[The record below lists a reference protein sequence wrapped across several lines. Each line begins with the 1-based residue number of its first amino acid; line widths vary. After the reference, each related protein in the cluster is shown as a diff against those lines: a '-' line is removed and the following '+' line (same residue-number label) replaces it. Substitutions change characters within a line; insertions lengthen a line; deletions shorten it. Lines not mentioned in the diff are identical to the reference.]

1 MDDTLLGVEIDK
13 NKKLFSGIDENLCHN
28 SFVVHRLLLL
38 LLLVSS
44 FDLKVGKRG
53 RFCQVFGPSPLSS
66 KYYLLAFLAEFTSP

>member
-1 MDDTLLGVEIDK
+1 MDDTLLGEENDK
-13 NKKLFSGIDENLCHN
+13 NKKLFSGIDENLRHN
-28 SFVVHRLLLL
+28 SFVVHRLL

-66 KYYLLAFLAEFTSP
+66 KYYLRTFLTEFTSP

>member
-13 NKKLFSGIDENLCHN
+13 NKKLFSGIDENLRHN
-28 SFVVHRLLLL
+28 SFVVHRLL

-66 KYYLLAFLAEFTSP
+66 KYYSMAFLAEFTSP

>member
-13 NKKLFSGIDENLCHN
+13 NKKLFSGIDENLRHN
-28 SFVVHRLLLL
+28 SFVVHRLL

-66 KYYLLAFLAEFTSP
+66 KYYLLTFLTEFTSP

>member
-13 NKKLFSGIDENLCHN
+13 NKKLFSGIDENLRHN
-28 SFVVHRLLLL
+28 SFVVHRLL

-66 KYYLLAFLAEFTSP
+66 KYY

>member
-13 NKKLFSGIDENLCHN
+13 NKKLFSGIDENLRHN
-28 SFVVHRLLLL
+28 SFVVHRLL

-66 KYYLLAFLAEFTSP
+66 KYYSLAFLTEFTSP